1 MHKTIAAFFVIAF
14 VDIPFHDGWKN
25 NHRSSRSFVEA
36 SIGVKD
42 QGDPSSN
49 PSCANIEE
57 GTMNRVPL
65 DCTLVMAPSSIPGNS
80 GWGVFTLHPQAA
92 NSLAMDGDIV
102 IQLVDLNEK
111 TARGMRRLVWEYLW
125 DGAETGGQY
134 EGQKVSSLIPGLGT
148 LANGAV
154 KGSNLKY
161 IADRKRTNGNLL
173 HAGAGAFT
181 YYQNVTWRYSKQVNA
196 GDELLVNYG
205 KEWFQERGFGNTSII
220 EQANRSISD
229 LRQNG
234 YCLDNVI
241 AGKESK
247 QPYAGR
253 GAFAKRNLAKGS
265 IVAPIPVL
273 PLTRDSL
280 ELLKEAEDGKMTQTY
295 QMMLNYCF
303 GDSQSNILLYPYSP
317 IINLINHASDSNSE
331 TLLPNVYLRW
341 SPDSNQ
347 QSATGAP
354 KRMLLEM
361 VAIRDIKAG
370 EEILLNYGKKWEEA
384 WKAHLQSYDTFQSN
398 RHPSAWDLDKKIS
411 IIPTVAEQQ
420 RSQSPNP
427 DIFTSCY
434 YKYENSGDL
443 QQEQDQGRTIFRWK
457 ETSALLSS
465 PRYLRPCLILERIP
479 SHHNLFSYKVQVL
492 NRPGLAK
499 VERIPKA
506 SFPHVVTN
514 LPREAIVFSDKIYTT
529 DQHLPTAFRHE
540 IGLDVFPKEW
550 INKSL

>member
-1 MHKTIAAFFVIAF
+1 
-14 VDIPFHDGWKN
+14 
-25 NHRSSRSFVEA
+25 
-36 SIGVKD
+36 
-42 QGDPSSN
+42 
-49 PSCANIEE
+49 
-57 GTMNRVPL
+57 MNRVPM
-65 DCTLVMAPSSIPGNS
+65 DCTLVMAQSSIPGNS
-80 GWGVFTLHPQAA
+80 GWGIFTLQSQAA
-92 NSLAMDGDIV
+92 DSVAMDGDVV

-125 DGAETGGQY
+125 DATETGGQY
-134 EGQKVSSLIPGLGT
+134 EGQKVSSLIPGFGT
-148 LANGAV
+148 LANGAA

-161 IADRKRTNGNLL
+161 MADRKRTNGNLL

-205 KEWFQERGFGNTSII
+205 KKWFEERGFSNTSIV
-220 EQANRSISD
+220 EQANRSVPY

-253 GAFAKRNLAKGS
+253 GAFAKRNLAEGS

-273 PLTRDSL
+273 PLTRESL
-280 ELLKEAEDGKMTQTY
+280 ELVKKAKDGKMIQTY

-303 GDSQSNILLYPYSP
+303 GASQSNILLYPYSP

-331 TLLPNVYLRW
+331 ILSPNVYLRW

-347 QSATGAP
+347 QSASGTP
-354 KRMLLEM
+354 TRMLLEM
-361 VAIRDIKAG
+361 VAMRDIKAG
-370 EEILLNYGKKWEEA
+370 EEILLNYGEKWEEA

-398 RHPSAWDLDKKIS
+398 RHPSAWDLDKKIN
-411 IIPTVAEQQ
+411 ILPTVAEQQ
-420 RSQSPNP
+420 RSQSANP
-427 DIFTSCY
+427 DIFTSCF
-434 YKYENSGDL
+434 YKYEDSVGL
-443 QQEQDQGRTIFRWK
+443 QQEQDQGRTVFRWK

-479 SHHNLFSYKVQVL
+479 SQHNLFSYKVQVL

-514 LPREAIVFSDKIYTT
+514 LPREALVFSDKIYTT

-550 INKSL
+550 MN